1 MGIKRKNGCCIIIN
15 GKYNISIDC
24 KVPLMQSF
32 SGFDFLIKY
41 TYSDSSSHAD
51 YEYHLIF
58 SINWSPHRE
67 KCKILRRCQNSRKIL
82 LIEKQRFILYTFV
95 CRSYQ

>member
-1 MGIKRKNGCCIIIN
+1 
-15 GKYNISIDC
+15 
-24 KVPLMQSF
+24 MQSF

-82 LIEKQRFILYTFV
+82 LMEKQRFILYPFV
-95 CRSYQ
+95 CRSYQCDFRIPHGKLSLEMLSQALSYITCPS